1 MKSRNYKFVVSVGV
15 SNSALAPVVAVLDT
29 GAGPNLIRED
39 VLPPNWE
46 SLRLR
51 GVPIPRV
58 MNASGRLLHSKGVMV
73 LILQVGGLRTRVRFY
88 VTPGLAV
95 PCILGCNFID
105 RHVRSILPGDRRVE
119 LREGGSVAITENS
132 SGSVE
137 PSTGNPTAAQTP
149 STKLR
154 VAKAI
159 MLPPRSEA
167 HVSVQTASSG
177 LKFLQSKA
185 MTAESLGIT
194 MANGVAE
201 VRPHVPFRVRVI
213 NVSAEPRLLKK
224 DMVLGFAL
232 PHPTMIFAVP
242 DSAGPGMT
250 PEEQT
255 DTAPDTTVV
264 DDSWRE
270 EVALDHLGD
279 SDKARVLGMLS
290 KHRAMWDGHLGT
302 FTATSHRIELIPE
315 ARPVHCQP
323 YRAGPQARQAETTEV
338 DKMLK
343 AGVIE
348 PATSEWAS
356 PVVLVPKPDGS
367 LRFCVDYRRL
377 NAITVRDTYP
387 LPRMDECIDSL
398 GDAVV
403 FSTLDCNSGYWK
415 IPLHEADRDKTTFCS
430 HAGTFRFLR
439 MPFGLRNAP
448 ATFQRAIDIILS
460 GLKWRTCLVYLD
472 DIIIYSTSREDHFH
486 HVDEVLTTLRDAGLS
501 LKLKKCHFFKEAV
514 DYLGH
519 VIRPGRLEVAEKNT
533 AALKEA
539 KLPRNQTE
547 LKSFLG
553 LCNVYRR
560 FVARFAAIAAP
571 LTALLRKETPFNLPP
586 FTEDQKRA
594 FDTLRE
600 RLLSPPIL
608 ALPRAE
614 GHYFLD
620 TDASATQLG
629 CCLRQTQ
636 PDGAT
641 LPLGFWSRSLNPAE
655 RNYSTTEKECLAI
668 VWAVTHLRPYLERQR
683 FTVVTDHQAL
693 RWVMNLSDAQG
704 RLARWRLRLAEFD
717 FQVEYRPG
725 SSNHAADTM
734 SRLEPDHQSTP
745 EEPIDTDIPVLTLED
760 AASQKVPTV
769 LSAVD
774 VMTAQ
779 QRDAHALALRGLLT
793 EHSSWDIDQHGT
805 LGRILPTGEFEVYLP
820 DSVRSPEA
828 VCLVTEPATFAED
841 GSDLRRGDELGDAF
855 RGSNDDPLP
864 ALAVESDIELTPIGI
879 EEIIREQ
886 ATDDLCRRLRNTIPS
901 RSLFDIDER
910 GLLVR
915 VAPLDGARQ
924 IVAPTA
930 LLARLLHL
938 EHYPRTVAH
947 PGVTRMLRTMRRTY
961 FWPNMAEDVLE
972 TVRQCDACARNR
984 ISLSRRTNP
993 LGLFP
998 ANAPLESVAMDILG
1012 PLPKTRHGNRF
1023 LLVIADRYSKLTRT
1037 VPLRVTTALTVAQAF
1052 CEHWVF
1058 VYGPPVT
1065 LLTDNGPQFAA
1076 KFFQAAC
1083 AELGIKKVF
1092 TTAYHP
1098 QTNGQVER
1106 YNRTL
1111 VEALR
1116 AYVSRRQDDWDEFT
1130 SAVTYAYNCRV
1141 HSSLGMPPMELVI
1154 SRPPVTAS
1162 LENKP
1167 RDEEVTPRSAKREF
1181 LERLKTLRER
1191 AGGNLHRAQVR
1202 YKRGYDRSVKESNRG
1217 LREGDE
1223 AYVRAEAPQGEQHSK
1238 LDSLVQGPYQVESND
1253 GRTMLLRIGG
1263 ESVRVSSDRITRAP
1277 RSTLPTPEGDSDDT
1291 PSTPVPTPAPDGT
1304 AEYVVERIVGH
1315 AEEPGGGRLY
1325 RVRWYGYGEDEDTWE
1340 KEDGLPRQFIRR
1352 YWRSK
1357 STTC

>member
-1 MKSRNYKFVVSVGV
+1 MKSRNYKFTVSVGV
-15 SNSALAPVVAVLDT
+15 SNSVLVPVLAVLDT

-46 SLRLR
+46 TLRLR
-51 GVPIPRV
+51 GVPIPKV
-58 MNASGRLLHSKGVMV
+58 MNASGRLLHSKGVIV
-73 LILQVGGLRTRVRFY
+73 LIVQVGHLRTRVRFY
-88 VTPGLAV
+88 VTAGLAV

-105 RHVRSILPGDRRVE
+105 RHVKSILPGDRRVE
-119 LREGGSVAITENS
+119 LHDGGSVAISENS
-132 SGSVE
+132 PRSLD
-137 PSTGNPTAAQTP
+137 PPGNPPTATTTP
-149 STKLR
+149 STKVR
-154 VAKAI
+154 VAKAVQ
-159 MLPPRSEA
+159 LPPRSET
-167 HVSVQTASSG
+167 HVTVQTASTG
-177 LKFLQSKA
+177 LRFLQSKA
-185 MTAESLGIT
+185 STIDSLGIT

-201 VRPHVPFRVRVI
+201 VQPHVPFRVRVI
-213 NVSAEPRLLKK
+213 NLSAEQRLLKK

-232 PHPTMIFAVP
+232 PHPTMVFTLP
-242 DSAGPGMT
+242 DNEGQP
-250 PEEQT
+250 
-255 DTAPDTTVV
+255 TAPEGKTDLAHTEDMA

-270 EVALDHLGD
+270 EVALGHL
-279 SDKARVLGMLS
+279 SDRDRERVLDILS

-302 FTATSHRIELIPE
+302 FTATSHRIELVPD

-323 YRAGPQARQAETTEV
+323 YRAGPNARQAETTEV
-338 DKMLK
+338 EKMLRS
-343 AGVIE
+343 GVIE

-367 LRFCVDYRRL
+367 LRFCIDYRKL

-403 FSTLDCNSGYWK
+403 FSTLDCNSGYWQ
-415 IPLHEADRDKTTFCS
+415 IPLDEVDRDKTTFCS

-472 DIIIYSTSREDHFH
+472 DIIIYSTSREDHYH
-486 HVDEVLTTLRDAGLS
+486 HVDEVLTTLGKAGLS
-501 LKLKKCHFFKEAV
+501 LKLKKCHFFKDAV

-533 AALKEA
+533 AALQEA
-539 KLPRNQTE
+539 KLPKTQTE

-571 LTALLRKETPFNLPP
+571 LTALLRKDTPFNLPP
-586 FTEDQKRA
+586 FTEEQTKA
-594 FDTLRE
+594 FDTLRAK
-600 RLLSPPIL
+600 LLSPPIL

-629 CCLRQTQ
+629 CCLRQVQ
-636 PDGAT
+636 PDGST
-641 LPLGFWSRSLNPAE
+641 LPLGYWSRSLTPAE
-655 RNYSTTEKECLAI
+655 KNYSTTEKECLAI
-668 VWAVTHLRPYLERQR
+668 VWAVTHLRPYLERQK

-734 SRLEPDHQSTP
+734 SRLEPPVPTLV
-745 EEPIDTDIPVLTLED
+745 EEPIDTEIPVLTLEEVM
-760 AASQKVPTV
+760 SQKESPV
-769 LSAVD
+769 LSVVD
-774 VMTAQ
+774 LMAAQ
-779 QRDAHALALRGLLT
+779 QRDPHALALRGLLT
-793 EHSSWDIDQHGT
+793 ENSSWDVDHNGAI
-805 LGRILPTGEFEVYLP
+805 GRILSSGEFEVYVP
-820 DSVRSPEA
+820 DVIRSTEA
-828 VCLVTEPATFAED
+828 VCFVADPEPFARD
-841 GSDLRRGDELGDAF
+841 GSDLRRGDVHGDDF
-855 RGSNDDPLP
+855 RAEADDEPLS
-864 ALAVESDIELTPIGI
+864 AMAVETDMELTPIGI
-879 EEIIREQ
+879 EEIMREQ
-886 ATDDLCRRLRNTIPS
+886 ATDDLCRRLRNKTS
-901 RSLFDIDER
+901 ARSLFDTDER
-910 GLLVR
+910 GILVR
-915 VAPLDGARQ
+915 VAPLDGVRQ
-924 IVAPTA
+924 IVVPAA
-930 LLARLLHL
+930 LVPRLLHL

-947 PGVTRMLRTMRRTY
+947 PGVTRMLRTIRRTY

-984 ISLSRRTNP
+984 ITLSRRTNP

-1037 VPLRVTTALTVAQAF
+1037 VPLRVTTALAVAQAF
-1052 CEHWVF
+1052 CDHWVF
-1058 VYGPPVT
+1058 VYGPPVS

-1116 AYVSRRQDDWDEFT
+1116 AYVSRRQDDWDEYT

-1141 HSSLGMPPMELVI
+1141 HSSIGMPPMELVV
-1154 SRPPVTAS
+1154 SRPPVTIS

-1167 RDEEVTPRSAKREF
+1167 RDEEVAPRTEKREF
-1181 LERLKTLRER
+1181 LERLRTLRER
-1191 AGGNLHRAQVR
+1191 AGRNLHRAQVR
-1202 YKRGYDRSVKESNRG
+1202 YKRGYDQTVKETNRG
-1217 LREGDE
+1217 IVQGNNV
-1223 AYVRAEAPQGEQHSK
+1223 YVRAETPQGEQHSK

-1253 GRTMLLRIGG
+1253 GRTMLLRVGDDSI
-1263 ESVRVSSDRITRAP
+1263 RVNSDRITRAP
-1277 RSTLPTPEGDSDDT
+1277 STSIQVSSEESNEAQ
-1291 PSTPVPTPAPDGT
+1291 PSPVPDESD
-1304 AEYVVERIVGH
+1304 EYVVERIIDH
-1315 AEEPGGGRLY
+1315 ADEPSGERLF

-1340 KEDGLPRQFIRR
+1340 QEGGIPRQFIRR

-1357 STTC
+1357 KNDTC

>member
-1 MKSRNYKFVVSVGV
+1 MKSRNYKFIVSVGV
-15 SNSALAPVVAVLDT
+15 SNSVLAPVVAVLDT

-39 VLPPNWE
+39 VLPPDWE

-51 GVPIPRV
+51 GVPVPKV
-58 MNASGRLLHSKGVMV
+58 MNASGRLLHSKGVIV
-73 LILQVGGLRTRVRFY
+73 LIVQVGDLRTRVRFY
-88 VTPGLAV
+88 VTAGLAV

-105 RHVRSILPGDRRVE
+105 RHVRSIMPGERRVE
-119 LREGGSVAITENS
+119 LREGGSVAITE
-132 SGSVE
+132 GSPGSKESRKDE
-137 PSTGNPTAAQTP
+137 PPASATP
-149 STKLR
+149 STKVR

-159 MLPPRSEA
+159 LLPPRSEA
-167 HVSVQTASSG
+167 HVTVQTASVG
-177 LKFLQSKA
+177 LRFLQNKA
-185 MTAESLGIT
+185 STSESLGIT
-194 MANGVAE
+194 MANGVADA
-201 VRPHVPFRVRVI
+201 RPFVPFRVRVV
-213 NVSAEPRLLKK
+213 NLSAEPRLLKK

-232 PHPTMIFAVP
+232 PHPTMILTLP
-242 DSAGPGMT
+242 DCPGPDTEPAG
-250 PEEQT
+250 QT
-255 DTAPDTTVV
+255 DAENLTAVA

-270 EVALDHLGD
+270 EVALGHLGD
-279 SDKARVLGMLS
+279 KDRARVLDMLS
-290 KHRAMWDGHLGT
+290 RHRAMWDGHLGT
-302 FTATSHRIELIPE
+302 FTATSHRIELVPD

-367 LRFCVDYRRL
+367 LRFCIDYRRL

-403 FSTLDCNSGYWK
+403 FSTLDCNSGYWQ
-415 IPLHEADRDKTTFCS
+415 IPLHESDRDKTTFCS

-472 DIIIYSTSREDHFH
+472 DIIIYSTSREDHYR
-486 HVDEVLTTLRDAGLS
+486 HVDEVLTTLGRAGLS
-501 LKLKKCHFFKEAV
+501 LKLKKCHFFQEAV

-533 AALKEA
+533 VALKEA
-539 KLPRNQTE
+539 KLPKTQTE

-571 LTALLRKETPFNLPP
+571 LTALLRKETPFQLPP
-586 FTEDQKRA
+586 LSEEQRKA
-594 FDTLRE
+594 FETLRE
-600 RLLSPPIL
+600 RLLSPPVL

-636 PDGAT
+636 PDGST
-641 LPLGFWSRSLNPAE
+641 LPLGFWSRSLTPAE
-655 RNYSTTEKECLAI
+655 KNYSTTEKECLAI
-668 VWAVTHLRPYLERQR
+668 VWAVTHLRPYLERQK

-717 FQVEYRPG
+717 FHVEYRPG
-725 SSNHAADTM
+725 ASNHAADTM
-734 SRLEPDHQSTP
+734 SRLEPPAADLP
-745 EEPIDTDIPVLTLED
+745 EEPVDTEIPVLALED
-760 AASQKVPTV
+760 AMVRDAPPVV
-769 LSAVD
+769 DAVD
-774 VMTAQ
+774 LLAAQ

-793 EHSSWDIDQHGT
+793 EHESWDLDDNGT
-805 LGRILPTGEFEVYLP
+805 LGRILPSGEFEIYVP
-820 DSVRSPEA
+820 ASVRPAEA
-828 VCLVTEPATFAED
+828 VCFVKETEVIAVD
-841 GSDLRRGDELGDAF
+841 GSELRRGEEVGEAF
-855 RGSNDDPLP
+855 RASEHTDEHTEQS
-864 ALAVESDIELTPIGI
+864 AVLAVETDMELTPIGI
-879 EEIIREQ
+879 EELVREQ
-886 ATDDLCRRLRNTIPS
+886 ATDDLCRRLRTNFS
-901 RSLFDIDER
+901 ARSLFDVDER

-915 VAPLDGARQ
+915 IAPLDGARQ
-924 IVAPTA
+924 IVVPTA
-930 LLARLLHL
+930 LVARLLHL

-947 PGVTRMLRTMRRTY
+947 PGVTRMLRTIRRTY

-984 ISLSRRTNP
+984 IALSRRTNP

-998 ANAPLESVAMDILG
+998 AHAPLESVAMDILG

-1023 LLVIADRYSKLTRT
+1023 LLVIADRYTKLTRT
-1037 VPLRVTTALTVAQAF
+1037 VPMRVTTAVAVAQAF
-1052 CEHWVF
+1052 CDQWVF

-1116 AYVSRRQDDWDEFT
+1116 AYVSRRQDDWDEYT

-1141 HSSLGMPPMELVI
+1141 HSSLGMPPMELVV
-1154 SRPPVTAS
+1154 SRPPVTIS

-1167 RDEEVTPRSAKREF
+1167 RDEDVAPMTAKREF
-1181 LERLKTLRER
+1181 LQRLRMLREQ

-1202 YKRGYDRSVKESNRG
+1202 YKRGYDNSVRETNKQVKE
-1217 LREGDE
+1217 GDDV
-1223 AYVRAEAPQGEQHSK
+1223 YVRVETPQGEQHSK
-1238 LDSLVQGPYQVESND
+1238 LDSLAQGPYRVESND
-1253 GRTMLLRIGG
+1253 GRTLLLRIGD
-1263 ESVRVSSDRITRAP
+1263 EAVRVSSDRITRAP
-1277 RSTLPTPEGDSDDT
+1277 DSTTRKPDANSEEASPETPQGGD
-1291 PSTPVPTPAPDGT
+1291 
-1304 AEYVVERIVGH
+1304 EFVVERLVDHG
-1315 AEEPGGGRLY
+1315 EGPRGGRVY
-1325 RVRWYGYGEDEDTWE
+1325 RVRWYGYGKDQDTWE
-1340 KEDGLPRQFIRR
+1340 PEGKLPQQFIRR
-1352 YWRSK
+1352 YWRHK